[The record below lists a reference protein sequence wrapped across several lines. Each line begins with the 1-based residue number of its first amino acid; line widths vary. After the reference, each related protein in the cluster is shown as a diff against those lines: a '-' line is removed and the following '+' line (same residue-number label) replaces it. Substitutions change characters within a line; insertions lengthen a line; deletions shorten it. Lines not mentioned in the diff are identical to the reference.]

1 MSYSGI
7 MERRKAM
14 KECKATAEVALVFVH
29 HCVVIILSC
38 CSGIVLGHGIQYPL
52 GASQRDV
59 FYDNHPFQH
68 HWSSST
74 KERSTRKAT
83 ESQYYN
89 DNDNDSESKREESLI
104 QITSQLVPPCF
115 NSHCNYSLP
124 TIGSFSPKTSAFP
137 IKNTT
142 KTENTDIS
150 SSSSSSSVLQYM
162 PNYKPIRIS
171 AFISDKY
178 RVFFTSEEHWNILL
192 VSILQPALTAWSDAL
207 HTIPVVNNLTIDT
220 SQLLQPYNYPHYIK
234 NGSNVSTTASSTTT
248 TRSFTSFSSYFCG
261 SNPLSNQAI
270 PQEHISHGV
279 PHTDTVIYVTLG
291 FASDWSY
298 HQKPSSITNTAAP
311 QFNINSAVNSSDT
324 ISINS
329 SSGNSQKDL
338 NFAVLVKN
346 ETELY
351 QLSSQKSTNA
361 NNNQKD
367 YYSDMYDNTTQGQ
380 NTFSLPMSN
389 INMISTTDT
398 LIGNDNG
405 SSTNHSNDFS
415 ASSTRPSL
423 PTCAFA
429 TNILASA
436 EFCNTDQYDRP
447 SVGVL
452 HLCISQD
459 WFHSNDNVE
468 YAAKTVVHEIGHVM
482 GFNSVSM
489 SYMRHPID
497 GSPRTPRDSRG
508 NVPFSTCT
516 TSHSTTNR
524 NENSTSQVS
533 SSSFKNISTSSTTM
547 IPLPSED
554 TLRFTTRRNGVRVA
568 EIITETVA
576 MIARS
581 KPCFISFRR
590 FFDFL

>member
-1 MSYSGI
+1 MSSNGI
-7 MERRKAM
+7 IERRKPM
-14 KECKATAEVALVFVH
+14 KGRKATSEAALVFVH

-74 KERSTRKAT
+74 KGRRTRKAT
-83 ESQYYN
+83 ESQYHN
-89 DNDNDSESKREESLI
+89 EKDNDNESKREESLI

-115 NSHCNYSLP
+115 NSHCNFSLP

-137 IKNTT
+137 IKNSTQT
-142 KTENTDIS
+142 ANKD
-150 SSSSSSSVLQYM
+150 SSVLQYK
-162 PNYKPIRIS
+162 PNYKPIRLS

-178 RVFFTSEEHWNILL
+178 RDFFTSEEDWNILL

-220 SQLLQPYNYPHYIK
+220 SQLLQHYNSPHDIK
-234 NGSNVSTTASSTTT
+234 NGSSVSTTASSTTN

-261 SNPLSNQAI
+261 SNPLSNQQI
-270 PQEHISHGV
+270 PQQHISHGV

-298 HQKPSSITNTAAP
+298 HQKPSSITTTATP
-311 QFNINSAVNSSDT
+311 TFNIDSAVNSSDT
-324 ISINS
+324 TSIKS

-361 NNNQKD
+361 NNNRKD
-367 YYSDMYDNTTQGQ
+367 YYSDIDIYDNATQGQ
-380 NTFSLPMSN
+380 NTFSLTMNN

-398 LIGNDNG
+398 LTGNDNG
-405 SSTNHSNDFS
+405 SSTNHSNDFI

-447 SVGVL
+447 TVGIL

-459 WFHSNDNVE
+459 WFQSNDNVE

-497 GSPRTPRDSRG
+497 GSPRTPRDSDG

-516 TSHSTTNR
+516 TTASTTNR
-524 NENSTSQVS
+524 NVNSTPQVS
-533 SSSFKNISTSSTTM
+533 SSSFKNIGTSSTTM

-568 EIITETVA
+568 EIVTETVA

-581 KPCFISFRR
+581 KLCFMNFRR
-590 FFDFL
+590 LFDFSRFLY